1 MTVFINSMLSSA
13 VDNAALVLSLQVV
26 CVIALVVFLVT
37 KLLMAASEGE
47 SRFAKVLNQA
57 VNAPLVALLMVFLII
72 ALLRVVLI
80 IQQ

>member
-13 VDNAALVLSLQVV
+13 VDSASLVLSLQVMS
-26 CVIALVVFLVT
+26 VIALVVFLIS
-37 KLLMAASEGE
+37 KLLMAASESK
-47 SRFAKVLNQA
+47 SRFAQVLNKA
-57 VNAPLVALLMVFLII
+57 VNAPLVSLLMVFSII